1 MQGLPKLLL
10 HSKALAQLPPT
21 GQRRDMLLKQL
32 RQIQV
37 TPERGGDFQ
46 WSVFL
51 APSPTQVTVVVGYAI
66 SWIIQDGH
74 ISILDIRGQ

>member
-1 MQGLPKLLL
+1 MHGLPKILL
-10 HSKALAQLPPT
+10 HRKALQQIPAT
-21 GQRRDMLLKQL
+21 GQRRDILLKRL

-46 WSVFL
+46 WHDN
-51 APSPTQVTVVVGYAI
+51 PIQVSVVVGYAI
-66 SWIIQDGH
+66 SWIHQDDQ